1 MILQKVAL
9 SAASLLLFAM
19 PAQAAQISGKVTSIQ
34 TYPSGD
40 IVMFTLANQPTSHPL
55 CNPGYFDFP
64 AGTAQRP
71 FDRIVSQL
79 LAAVQ
84 AGKNIQ
90 VSYSETTCS
99 ERGWL
104 VITGVRLL
112 S

>member
-1 MILQKVAL
+1 MMFQKVAL
-9 SAASLLLFAM
+9 SAASLLLFAL
-19 PAQAAQISGKVTSIQ
+19 PAQAGQITGKVTSIQ

-40 IVMFTLANQPTSHPL
+40 IVMFTLANQPTTHPL

-71 FDRIVSQL
+71 FERIVSQL

-84 AGKNIQ
+84 ANKNVQIT
-90 VSYSETTCS
+90 YSEIACS

>member
-1 MILQKVAL
+1 MIFQRVAL
-9 SAASLLLFAM
+9 AAASLLLFAL
-19 PAQAAQISGKVTSIQ
+19 PAQAGQITGKVAVIQ

-40 IVMFTLANQPTSHPL
+40 IVMFTLANQPTTHPV

-71 FDRIVSQL
+71 FERIVSQL

-84 AGKNIQ
+84 ANKNVQI
-90 VSYSETTCS
+90 SYSDTACS

-104 VITGVRLL
+104 MITGVRLL